1 MSTKKII
8 NIYVDKVFSICYT
21 TFTKWLREGI
31 TNNMAYIFINCRKEL
46 NMSKIDYRLEIQEE
60 NKQIELIKEI
70 TFLLDDLSIDKLKE
84 IKDSIT
90 CID

>member
-1 MSTKKII
+1 
-8 NIYVDKVFSICYT
+8 
-21 TFTKWLREGI
+21 
-31 TNNMAYIFINCRKEL
+31 
-46 NMSKIDYRLEIQEE
+46 MSKMDYRLEIQEE

-70 TFLLDDLSIDKLKE
+70 TFLLDDLSIDKLKK

>member
-1 MSTKKII
+1 
-8 NIYVDKVFSICYT
+8 
-21 TFTKWLREGI
+21 
-31 TNNMAYIFINCRKEL
+31 MAYIFIDCRKEL
-46 NMSKIDYRLEIQEE
+46 NMSKIDYKLEIQEE

-90 CID
+90 CIN

>member
-1 MSTKKII
+1 
-8 NIYVDKVFSICYT
+8 
-21 TFTKWLREGI
+21 
-31 TNNMAYIFINCRKEL
+31 MAYIFIDCRKEL
-46 NMSKIDYRLEIQEE
+46 NMSKIDYKLEIQEE

-70 TFLLDDLSIDKLKE
+70 TFLLNDLSIDKLKK

>member
-1 MSTKKII
+1 
-8 NIYVDKVFSICYT
+8 
-21 TFTKWLREGI
+21 
-31 TNNMAYIFINCRKEL
+31 MAYIFIDCRKEL

>member
-1 MSTKKII
+1 MS
-8 NIYVDKVFSICYT
+8 
-21 TFTKWLREGI
+21 L
-31 TNNMAYIFINCRKEL
+31 
-46 NMSKIDYRLEIQEE
+46 IDYRLELQKE

-70 TFLLDDLSIDKLKE
+70 TFLLDTLSIDKLKE

>member
-21 TFTKWLREGI
+21 TFTNWLREGI
-31 TNNMAYIFINCRKEL
+31 PNNMAYIFIDCRKEL
-46 NMSKIDYRLEIQEE
+46 NMSKIDYRLEIQKE

>member
-1 MSTKKII
+1 
-8 NIYVDKVFSICYT
+8 
-21 TFTKWLREGI
+21 
-31 TNNMAYIFINCRKEL
+31 MAYIFIDCRKEL

-90 CID
+90 CIN

>member
-1 MSTKKII
+1 
-8 NIYVDKVFSICYT
+8 
-21 TFTKWLREGI
+21 
-31 TNNMAYIFINCRKEL
+31 MAYIFIDCRKEL

-70 TFLLDDLSIDKLKE
+70 TFLLDTLSVDKVKE
-84 IKDSIT
+84 IRDSIT

>member
-8 NIYVDKVFSICYT
+8 NIYVDKIFFICYT
-21 TFTKWLREGI
+21 PFTKWLRGI
-31 TNNMAYIFINCRKEL
+31 INNMAYIFIDCRKEL

-70 TFLLDDLSIDKLKE
+70 TFLLDDLWLE
-84 IKDSIT
+84 FLVNELNPF
-90 CID
+90 

>member
-1 MSTKKII
+1 
-8 NIYVDKVFSICYT
+8 
-21 TFTKWLREGI
+21 
-31 TNNMAYIFINCRKEL
+31 MAYIFIDCRKEL
-46 NMSKIDYRLEIQEE
+46 NMSKMDYRLEIQKE

-70 TFLLDDLSIDKLKE
+70 TFLLDTLSIDKLKE

>member
-31 TNNMAYIFINCRKEL
+31 TNNMAYIFIDCRKEL
-46 NMSKIDYRLEIQEE
+46 NMSKIDYRLEIQKE

>member
-1 MSTKKII
+1 MSLI
-8 NIYVDKVFSICYT
+8 N
-21 TFTKWLREGI
+21 
-31 TNNMAYIFINCRKEL
+31 
-46 NMSKIDYRLEIQEE
+46 YRLEIQKE

-70 TFLLDDLSIDKLKE
+70 TFLLDTLSVDKLKE

>member
-1 MSTKKII
+1 
-8 NIYVDKVFSICYT
+8 
-21 TFTKWLREGI
+21 
-31 TNNMAYIFINCRKEL
+31 
-46 NMSKIDYRLEIQEE
+46 MSKIDYRLEIQEE

-70 TFLLDDLSIDKLKE
+70 TFLLDDLSIDKLKK